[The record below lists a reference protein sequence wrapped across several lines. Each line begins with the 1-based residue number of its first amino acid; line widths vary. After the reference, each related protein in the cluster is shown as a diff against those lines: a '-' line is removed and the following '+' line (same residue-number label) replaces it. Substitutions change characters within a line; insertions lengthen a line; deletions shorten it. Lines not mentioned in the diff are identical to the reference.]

1 MLHCTCGFTC
11 GTQGALDKHFAKFA
25 DTDAASEHMV
35 NTMPSFSLPGCH
47 SRPRGVTISGPAP
60 DCDKSR
66 RSISCPDEL
75 LRAGGESPA
84 SGLSMSASFASTGMS
99 TQAPHSPSSNAT
111 STTPTPVSSSSSSQ
125 RRSLLAVAGS
135 ATLGVRPQTG
145 DPRQGY
151 ASCDGDR
158 GRYVRL
164 LVIRHAQSANKQRQP
179 GQKASADPDLTELGY
194 EQAYS
199 LSQRLVKEFPSEML
213 ARNPPTIISSP
224 MRRCLLTIQP
234 TVQRLKLGKDNCL
247 CHGGFYEF
255 GCTGLDKRT
264 STPSDITY
272 EFPEFS
278 PTGFSASGQWDYRGS
293 NLKETEQE
301 HKERGLR
308 LVEWLQDEAAASLR
322 ARCTGTD
329 CPTILLA
336 IHQSL
341 ADLLLQI
348 LVEGTAEKWSYGDI
362 ENKVTNAAFTEVF
375 LYANRS
381 ASLGVSND
389 DRHHQSRRYST
400 IAAKTAP
407 QFRPQKTC
415 VF

>member
-1 MLHCTCGFTC
+1 MTEP
-11 GTQGALDKHFAKFA
+11 AKRRA
-25 DTDAASEHMV
+25 NTDSQKILV
-35 NTMPSFSLPGCH
+35 
-47 SRPRGVTISGPAP
+47 
-60 DCDKSR
+60 
-66 RSISCPDEL
+66 
-75 LRAGGESPA
+75 RAGSSSLCSVSDP
-84 SGLSMSASFASTGMS
+84 SGLMARQVSDPSGLKARPGSAS
-99 TQAPHSPSSNAT
+99 
-111 STTPTPVSSSSSSQ
+111 
-125 RRSLLAVAGS
+125 AVAGALWPRFAPS
-135 ATLGVRPQTG
+135 GASQESGVR
-145 DPRQGY
+145 
-151 ASCDGDR
+151 
-158 GRYVRL
+158 VRL
-164 LVIRHAQSANKQRQP
+164 LIVRHAQSANKAIDKKA
-179 GQKASADPDLTELGY
+179 GQKAAQDPELTDLGY
-194 EQAYS
+194 DQAYA
-199 LSQRLVKEFPSEML
+199 LSERMRRDFPPEVLSRTPL
-213 ARNPPTIISSP
+213 TVISSP
-224 MRRCLLTIQP
+224 MRRCLLTILP

-308 LVEWLQDEAAASLR
+308 LVEWLQNEAAASLR

-348 LVEGTAEKWSYGDI
+348 LVEGTAEKWSYGEI
-362 ENKVTNAAFTEVF
+362 ENKVTNASFTEVF
-375 LYANRS
+375 LYANGS

-400 IAAKTAP
+400 MAAKTAP
-407 QFRPQKTC
+407 QFRSQKTC